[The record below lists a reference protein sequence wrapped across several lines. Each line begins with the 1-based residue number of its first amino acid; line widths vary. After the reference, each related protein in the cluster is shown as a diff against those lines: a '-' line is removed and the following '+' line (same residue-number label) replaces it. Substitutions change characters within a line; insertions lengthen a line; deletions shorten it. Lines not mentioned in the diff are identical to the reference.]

1 MRTLLITL
9 LFSHQLMAQ
18 HAEQPLPLQDNVED
32 MRQAT
37 VLFSIEDVR
46 EKRHYWLERTPALDH
61 FLRLKKGSEEVLKKA
76 DSREAKKLDLSFA
89 AGFLRCQY
97 QLPTA
102 PGNCQVVY
110 KLNMKGEEQEICA
123 KDDKKSQEI
132 QAFLKELNKR
142 F

>member
-1 MRTLLITL
+1 MRTFLITL

-18 HAEQPLPLQDNVED
+18 HAEQPVPLQDSAED
-32 MRQAT
+32 LRSAT
-37 VLFSIEDVR
+37 VLFSIEDVK
-46 EKRHYWLERTPALDH
+46 EKRHYWLERSPALDH

-76 DSREAKKLDLSFA
+76 DSRDAKKLDMSFA

-102 PGNCQVVY
+102 PGDCRVIY

-132 QAFLKELNKR
+132 QVFLKELSKR